1 MRGPRCSSEAH
12 RRPRPGREAERRSLR
27 MDKAGLLQAMTDA
40 YIARRRK
47 GAAFDDI
54 AATQAYW
61 ECQPQMS
68 VGQARAFTDT
78 GKGNSV
84 AGWKIVLRGRLPNSE
99 GTRLPPP
106 RRW

>member
-1 MRGPRCSSEAH
+1 
-12 RRPRPGREAERRSLR
+12 
-27 MDKAGLLQAMTDA
+27 MDTARLLQAMTDA

-68 VGQARAFTDT
+68 VGQAQAFTDA
-78 GKGNSV
+78 GKGNGV
-84 AGWKIVLRGRLPNSE
+84 AGWKIVLRSRLTDRESI
-99 GTRLPPP
+99 P
-106 RRW
+106 RV